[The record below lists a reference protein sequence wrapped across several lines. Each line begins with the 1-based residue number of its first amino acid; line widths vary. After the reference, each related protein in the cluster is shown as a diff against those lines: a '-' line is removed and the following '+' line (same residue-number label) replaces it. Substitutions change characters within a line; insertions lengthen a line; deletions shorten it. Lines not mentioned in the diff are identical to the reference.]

1 MLGAAIVSIVAGI
14 IYLLSESQA
23 SVAAA
28 FIAINNV
35 ALPKLMQ
42 LLMHKPGGGE
52 HHHTHST
59 HEVIRPC
66 VALSCLVLSCPLSA
80 AASDLLCSQSPSRLS
95 CVQGASQNPLCTCPK
110 QTDLGF
116 GCSTCSKPVA
126 RFSRRVTEVLHEVW

>member
-1 MLGAAIVSIVAGI
+1 MIGAAIVSIVAGI

-42 LLMHKPGGGE
+42 LIMHKPGGGE

-59 HEVIRPC
+59 HEVTFC
-66 VALSCLVLSCPLSA
+66 VIFF
-80 AASDLLCSQSPSRLS
+80 
-95 CVQGASQNPLCTCPK
+95 
-110 QTDLGF
+110 F
-116 GCSTCSKPVA
+116 GDDG
-126 RFSRRVTEVLHEVW
+126 LM

>member
-1 MLGAAIVSIVAGI
+1 MHLPPYPSLIATHPPTRRRLYEFVRGAVFGAAIVSIVAGI
-14 IYLLSESQA
+14 IYLLSEEQA

-59 HEVIRPC
+59 HEVIRS
-66 VALSCLVLSCPLSA
+66 ALFFAVVLVYSC
-80 AASDLLCSQSPSRLS
+80 
-95 CVQGASQNPLCTCPK
+95 
-110 QTDLGF
+110 
-116 GCSTCSKPVA
+116 
-126 RFSRRVTEVLHEVW
+126 FS